1 MTREITIALGGFL
14 ALACAA
20 FLAALASGVGFFHA
34 AAIGIFALAFM
45 AWAGAF
51 VYLLFNGA
59 KEIADVPDSARVD
72 ASLRDDAR
80 VSGMPAVP
88 ENLVRLADRAR
99 ALRGTGFST
108 PAAKGFRRDDVV
120 GRDQVTPEER
130 RHLTQPVSPWGVN

>member
-72 ASLRDDAR
+72 PTDEGWPRL
-80 VSGMPAVP
+80 SGVPEMP
-88 ENLVRLADRAR
+88 ENLVRLAGRAR
-99 ALRGTGFST
+99 ALRGSGFST
-108 PAAKGFRRDDVV
+108 PAAKGIARDHDVM
-120 GRDQVTPEER
+120 RDQVTRAER
-130 RHLTQPVSPWGVN
+130 DWTRPVNPRNVH